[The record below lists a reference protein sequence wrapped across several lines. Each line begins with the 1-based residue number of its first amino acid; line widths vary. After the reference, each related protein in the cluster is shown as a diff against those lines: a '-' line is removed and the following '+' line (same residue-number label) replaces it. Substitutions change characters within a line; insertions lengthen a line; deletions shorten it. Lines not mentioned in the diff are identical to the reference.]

1 MAEKNRLFKR
11 SKKDS
16 KKKKQ
21 KKKRFHGFKIAYRSI
36 EDPKK
41 YVNTILGPLV
51 FLGALFIFLPFLLQ
65 LFSIELL
72 VTPLAFIIVGGI
84 VIVLGILYP
93 YITWKNKE
101 VEINENMHFFIT
113 HLRVLSISDMGFKDI
128 LNMLGKKKV
137 YKTLSEEIRK
147 IGVLS
152 INWKSSVENALR
164 FVAERTPSKILK
176 DFLERFSQSVAS
188 GVTHKDFVE
197 HEQEGVME
205 EYKTMYE
212 SSNEVI
218 TILNE
223 LYVAL
228 LTSIVFLTVF
238 GIIAPSIAGGE
249 PFTYVIGSCFIFI
262 ASEVLLLY
270 FIYSFIP
277 KDNIWHTLKKKSDT
291 EKKISLVFKLSVV
304 ASLILTTILVL
315 SVYILKLPYFKDLG
329 EYYEFVVAICISPL
343 IVSGIMVFLEE
354 QKIFRKEKSFI
365 GFLPSLGNI
374 ATMRGG
380 KVSDAVAYLGKKE
393 QDFGILSENI
403 MNLSKRLRTR
413 INDAVS
419 WEWFGIETH
428 SNLIQRF
435 SDIYREATLAAA
447 NPRITGNVITENFRK
462 IKNLRFKK
470 LTVLKTTNGLFYGVT
485 FGVALTLYVA
495 LVISKHMAD
504 LGEKANVGG
513 TLGTIGIDIP
523 LFGEVSASDIEFMFL
538 LIFIVL
544 VIHCAII
551 AVTIKVLSGSHKLI
565 ALLHVVPLVWIV
577 SLSAVFTNWGLQQLL
592 NVPMPV

>member
-1 MAEKNRLFKR
+1 MAEKRRLFRR

-16 KKKKQ
+16 EKNKE
-21 KKKRFHGFKIAYRSI
+21 KKKRFHGLKIAYRSI

-41 YVNTILGPLV
+41 YVNTILAPLI
-51 FLGALFIFLPFLLQ
+51 FLGVLIVFLPFMFQ
-65 LFSIELL
+65 LFSIEKMIP
-72 VTPLAFIIVGGI
+72 PLAFIILGCI
-84 VIVLGILYP
+84 VIILGILYP

-128 LNMLGKKKV
+128 LKILGEKKV
-137 YKTLSEEIRK
+137 YKTLGEEIRK

-238 GIIAPSIAGGE
+238 GIIAPSLVGGDAD
-249 PFTYVIGSCFIFI
+249 TYLYGACFVFI
-262 ASEVLLLY
+262 ASESLLLY
-270 FIYSFIP
+270 FTYSFIP
-277 KDNIWHTLKKKSDT
+277 KDDIWHTCKKKSEK
-291 EKKISLVFKLSVV
+291 EKKIQLVFRISVAITAFVTFLCIIITVFILPLSF
-304 ASLILTTILVL
+304 LEDYYEILVAVCL
-315 SVYILKLPYFKDLG
+315 T
-329 EYYEFVVAICISPL
+329 PL
-343 IVSGIMVFLEE
+343 IASAIMVYLEE
-354 QKIFRKEKSFI
+354 LKIQRREKSFM

-374 ATMRGG
+374 STMRGG
-380 KVSDAVAYLGKKE
+380 KISDAVAYLGQKE
-393 QDFGILSENI
+393 RDFGILSENI
-403 MNLSKRLRTR
+403 NGLSKRLRTR
-413 INDAVS
+413 IDDVS
-419 WEWFGIETH
+419 SWQWFGIETH

-435 SDIYREATLAAA
+435 SEIYREATYAAA
-447 NPRITGNVITENFRK
+447 NPRITGNVINENLRK

-470 LTVLKTTNGLFYGVT
+470 LTILKTTNGLFYGVT
-485 FGVALTLYVA
+485 FGITLTLYVA
-495 LVISKHMAD
+495 LVISKHISTLTAGMPAIS
-504 LGEKANVGG
+504 E
-513 TLGTIGIDIP
+513 TLGLDLNILEPIP
-523 LFGEVSASDIEFMFL
+523 AGEIFIKFL
-538 LIFIVL
+538 IIFIVL
-544 VIHCAII
+544 IIHCAII
-551 AVTIKVLSGSHKLI
+551 SVTIKVLSGSHKYI
-565 ALLHVVPLVWIV
+565 TLLHVVPLVWIV
-577 SLSAVFTNWGLQQLL
+577 ALSAVFTDWGLQQLL
-592 NVPMPV
+592 QVPV